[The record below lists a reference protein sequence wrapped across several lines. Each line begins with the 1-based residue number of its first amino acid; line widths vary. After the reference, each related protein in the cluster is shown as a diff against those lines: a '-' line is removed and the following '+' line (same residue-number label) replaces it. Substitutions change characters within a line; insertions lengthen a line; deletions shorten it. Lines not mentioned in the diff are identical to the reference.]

1 MFRRALILGLI
12 LPIVLYG
19 IKIILWGASNIKL
32 ANFKPVSAIFLLD
45 VSASNR
51 ELMDKQSNTILK
63 ISKRLDSEDTA
74 LVYIVSENTYN
85 VYDGNPHKLV
95 QIKEAIQKRGAYDNK
110 AYGTAYGLALK
121 KAVGDSLRYKAQGY
135 TPVIVILGDLEN
147 EGDITKQINWN
158 TLPSNMKKTL
168 QFVPDLKL
176 AFLYAHPEKLDD
188 VRQIL
193 LPAFAEKSNNLVFAS
208 EENVDQATKKLLE
221 VLGR

>member
-12 LPIVLYG
+12 LPLVLYG
-19 IKIILWGASNIKL
+19 IKIILWGFSNIKL

-51 ELMDKQSNTILK
+51 TLIDKQTGTILK

-95 QIKEAIQKRGAYDNK
+95 AIKEAISKRGAYDNK
-110 AYGTAYGLALK
+110 AYGTAYGLAFK
-121 KAVGDSLRYKAQGY
+121 KAIGDALRYQSQGY
-135 TPVIVILGDLEN
+135 TPLIVVLGDLEN
-147 EGDITKQINWN
+147 EGDVTKQLNWN
-158 TLPSNMKKTL
+158 TLPSNLRKTL
-168 QFVPDLKL
+168 RYIPDLKV

-188 VRQIL
+188 VRQLL
-193 LPAFAEKSNNLVFAS
+193 LPVFAEKSSNLIVAS
-208 EENVDQATKKLLE
+208 EENVEQSTKKLLE